1 MNREEPLQLK
11 TPPTLPVSQTQL
23 FKLLLITAATNT
35 TVASTT
41 TTRPTI
47 TTNILPLLPTHQNQ
61 TNVVITNI
69 NRRAIFNFKCMQCG
83 EGAHEANC
91 NGGGCGYVV
100 SIGNDGGG
108 GKEKN
113 HKQPLLTPPP
123 LPTPQIP
130 PPSIQ
135 IKSKSS

>member
-1 MNREEPLQLK
+1 LNREEPLQLIIK
-11 TPPTLPVSQTQL
+11 PPPLPVSQTQL

-61 TNVVITNI
+61 TNIIITNI
-69 NRRAIFNFKCMQCG
+69 TRRAIFNFKCMQCG
-83 EGAHEANC
+83 EGADEANC
-91 NGGGCGYVV
+91 DGGGCGYVG

-113 HKQPLLTPPP
+113 HHNHTTNTTNITNTTTKHTVG
-123 LPTPQIP
+123 
-130 PPSIQ
+130 
-135 IKSKSS
+135 